1 MCGITGFFSSEINE
15 NQYSIL
21 LSRMSDKITHRGP
34 NDSGYWFSIDDKI
47 GLAHRRLSI
56 LDISQ
61 AGAQPMHSNSNRY
74 TIVYNGE
81 IYNHL
86 DIRKEILDFNKFNG
100 WVGTSDTETLLKGF
114 ELWGIEK
121 MLQKCTG
128 MFAIAVWDKKDKC
141 LNLARDRIG
150 EKPLYYGW
158 QGNSFIF
165 GSELKSFSSHP
176 DFKKEIN
183 KDALYSLLR
192 YYNISGKNT
201 IFKNIYKLR
210 PGTILRIG
218 QDKKHS
224 EREYWSA
231 NKFILN
237 NSLETKPKPDEVVIE
252 EFRALF
258 RTSVKN
264 QMISDVPLGAF
275 LSGGIDSSLIVA
287 LMQEQS
293 INPVKTFTIGFD
305 EKGYNEADFAKKVA
319 KHLGTEHTELYVS
332 PTDAMN
338 VIPKLPKIYDEPFSD
353 TSQIPTYLVSELA
366 SKEVRVSLS
375 GDGGDELFCGYNRY
389 LMADKV
395 FNKMSLIP
403 KSIRHLLYRSLK
415 KVKPNKWD
423 YLASKIEFLL
433 PEFARLNN
441 LGDKFYKG
449 VGLLSSD
456 SMVDLY
462 LKLVT
467 HWDEPSKALS
477 SGNDQL
483 LTDYS
488 NNEEL
493 SNFDNVRGMMLMDLI
508 TFLPDDLLVKI
519 DRAAMAV
526 SLETRAPFLDHNI
539 VEYAFNLNQK
549 FKVRNGNTKWILKE
563 VLNKYLP
570 KNTYDRPKMGFAVPI
585 GKWLRGPLRDW
596 ADNLLNEN
604 RLKEEGYFNHKEIKL
619 KWDQHIS
626 ETHNWDYHLWDVL
639 MFQAWLENLK
649 SNN

>member
-224 EREYWSA
+224 ERE
-231 NKFILN
+231 
-237 NSLETKPKPDEVVIE
+237 
-252 EFRALF
+252 
-258 RTSVKN
+258 
-264 QMISDVPLGAF
+264 
-275 LSGGIDSSLIVA
+275 
-287 LMQEQS
+287 
-293 INPVKTFTIGFD
+293 
-305 EKGYNEADFAKKVA
+305 
-319 KHLGTEHTELYVS
+319 
-332 PTDAMN
+332 
-338 VIPKLPKIYDEPFSD
+338 
-353 TSQIPTYLVSELA
+353 
-366 SKEVRVSLS
+366 
-375 GDGGDELFCGYNRY
+375 
-389 LMADKV
+389 
-395 FNKMSLIP
+395 
-403 KSIRHLLYRSLK
+403 
-415 KVKPNKWD
+415 
-423 YLASKIEFLL
+423 
-433 PEFARLNN
+433 
-441 LGDKFYKG
+441 
-449 VGLLSSD
+449 
-456 SMVDLY
+456 
-462 LKLVT
+462 
-467 HWDEPSKALS
+467 
-477 SGNDQL
+477 
-483 LTDYS
+483 
-488 NNEEL
+488 
-493 SNFDNVRGMMLMDLI
+493 
-508 TFLPDDLLVKI
+508 
-519 DRAAMAV
+519 
-526 SLETRAPFLDHNI
+526 
-539 VEYAFNLNQK
+539 
-549 FKVRNGNTKWILKE
+549 
-563 VLNKYLP
+563 
-570 KNTYDRPKMGFAVPI
+570 
-585 GKWLRGPLRDW
+585 
-596 ADNLLNEN
+596 
-604 RLKEEGYFNHKEIKL
+604 
-619 KWDQHIS
+619 
-626 ETHNWDYHLWDVL
+626 
-639 MFQAWLENLK
+639 
-649 SNN
+649 

>member
-1 MCGITGFFSSEINE
+1 MCGITGFLSSDLNE
-15 NQYSIL
+15 NKYSKL
-21 LSRMSDKITHRGP
+21 LNDMSSQIAHRGP
-34 NDSGYWFSIDDKI
+34 NDFGHWFSMDDKI

-56 LDISQ
+56 LDISK

-74 TIVYNGE
+74 AIVYNGE

-86 DIRKEILDFNKFNG
+86 EIRKEIYRNYKFNG
-100 WVGTSDTETLLKGF
+100 WHGTSDTETLLKGF
-114 ELWGIEK
+114 DLWGIEQ
-121 MLQKCTG
+121 MLQKCAG
-128 MFAIAVWDKKDKC
+128 MFAIAVWDKKFKC

-165 GSELKSFSSHP
+165 GSELKSFYPHP

-192 YYNISGKNT
+192 YYNVAGSNT
-201 IFKNIYKLR
+201 IFKNIYKIR
-210 PGTILRIG
+210 PGTILSVSKG
-218 QDKKHS
+218 KKYS
-224 EREYWSA
+224 EKLFWSA
-231 NKFILN
+231 SKLASKNDLK
-237 NSLETKPKPDEVVIE
+237 TKSKPDNTVIN
-252 EFRALF
+252 EFRTLF
-258 RTSVKN
+258 RSSVKD

-305 EKGYNEADFAKKVA
+305 EHGYNEANFAKTVA
-319 KHLGTEHTELYVS
+319 KHLGTDHTELYVS
-332 PTDAMN
+332 PSDAMD
-338 VIPKLPKIYDEPFSD
+338 VIPKLPEIYDEPFSD

-366 SKEVRVSLS
+366 SKEVKVSLS

-395 FNKMSLIP
+395 FNKMKVIP
-403 KSIRHLLYRSLK
+403 KPIRYSLHKYLK
-415 KVKPNKWD
+415 KVKPDKWNSV
-423 YLASKIEFLL
+423 ASKIEFLL
-433 PEFARLNN
+433 PAFARLNN

-467 HWDEPSKALS
+467 HWDEPSKALLG
-477 SGNDQL
+477 GNDQL

-488 NNEEL
+488 SNEEL
-493 SNFDNVRGMMLMDLI
+493 GKFDNVRGMMLMDLI

-526 SLETRAPFLDHNI
+526 SLETRAPFLDHKI
-539 VEYAFNLNQK
+539 VEYAFNLDQR
-549 FKVRNGNTKWILKE
+549 FKVRNGNTKWILKKI
-563 VLNKYLP
+563 LNEYMP
-570 KNTYDRPKMGFAVPI
+570 KTIFDRPKMGFAVPI
-585 GKWLRGPLRDW
+585 GKWLRGPLRGW
-596 ADNLLNEN
+596 ADNLLSEN
-604 RLKEEGYFNHKEIKL
+604 RLKGEGYFNHKEIKL

-626 ETHNWDYHLWDVL
+626 KTHNWDYHLWDVL

-649 SNN
+649 NNH